1 MTQQSAETLGEGDT
15 PRSMAYTEFST
26 QHAQHLQVQFEAQIK
41 GINEKR
47 KKYKDKAR
55 KYKTIL
61 KKRDMEMMDLVVE
74 CKELKSTLEKES
86 KKYQEV
92 KNRLKN
98 EIVIM
103 KDDFEN

>member
-1 MTQQSAETLGEGDT
+1 M
-15 PRSMAYTEFST
+15 
-26 QHAQHLQVQFEAQIK
+26 QFEAQIK